1 MKKILLL
8 GILTLSSLVM
18 AGSYENMS
26 SKELKNQINEN
37 KFEILDEMMTDH
49 SNYSKVLILEKEN
62 AEIKKV
68 LENRK

>member
-8 GILTLSSLVM
+8 GMLTLSSLVM
-18 AGSYENMS
+18 AGNYENMS

-49 SNYSKVLILEKEN
+49 GNYSKVLILEKEN
-62 AEIKKV
+62 TEIKKV

>member
-8 GILTLSSLVM
+8 GMLTLSSLVM
-18 AGSYENMS
+18 AGNYENMS

-49 SNYSKVLILEKEN
+49 GNYSKVLILEKEN